1 MSLRRKVRGVE
12 DWSDGWM
19 DHLCIYDDDDDDDG
33 NGGDTGTDD
42 GDGDHDNAL
51 VSDTEVPYNI
61 LHLS

>member
-1 MSLRRKVRGVE
+1 M
-12 DWSDGWM
+12 DGWM
-19 DHLCIYDDDDDDDG
+19 DYLCIYDDDG

-42 GDGDHDNAL
+42 DDDGVHDNAL

>member
-1 MSLRRKVRGVE
+1 M
-12 DWSDGWM
+12 DGWM
-19 DHLCIYDDDDDDDG
+19 DYLCICDDDG